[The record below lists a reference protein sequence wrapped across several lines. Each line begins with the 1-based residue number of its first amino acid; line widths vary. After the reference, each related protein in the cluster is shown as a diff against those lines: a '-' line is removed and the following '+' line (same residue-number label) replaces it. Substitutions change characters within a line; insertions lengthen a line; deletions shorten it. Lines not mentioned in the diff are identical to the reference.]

1 MIYAEMTD
9 REKRLSQQSICPICQ
24 KPIDKIEDVQ
34 LVKMRYGRRVIPFYI
49 HSSCLLNSIA
59 SSQLGGIEN
68 EEKEYAEQKA

>member
-9 REKRLSQQSICPICQ
+9 REKRLSQQSVCPICG
-24 KPIDKIEDVQ
+24 KSIDKIEDVQ

-68 EEKEYAEQKA
+68 EEKEYAEES

>member
-24 KPIDKIEDVQ
+24 KSIDKIEDVQ

-68 EEKEYAEQKA
+68 EEKEYTEQKA

>member
-9 REKRLSQQSICPICQ
+9 REKRLSQQSICPICS

-49 HSSCLLNSIA
+49 HSSCLLNSLA

-68 EEKEYAEQKA
+68 EEAE

>member
-9 REKRLSQQSICPICQ
+9 RDKRLSRGSRCPLCNASIS
-24 KPIDKIEDVQ
+24 KYDDVQ

-68 EEKEYAEQKA
+68 EEKEYAEES

>member
-9 REKRLSQQSICPICQ
+9 REKRLSQQSVCPICG

-68 EEKEYAEQKA
+68 EEKEYAEES